1 MAMAFYEI
9 PATLCVPLTAYIIY
23 KMAWTSNLKVNLM
36 GEVLMISVR
45 VTYDILNLQE
55 LLIHNRSRILK

>member
-1 MAMAFYEI
+1 MDVKHIHFDENALMAMAFYEI
-9 PATLCVPLTAYIIY
+9 PATLCVPLTAFIMY

-45 VTYDILNLQE
+45 V
-55 LLIHNRSRILK
+55 